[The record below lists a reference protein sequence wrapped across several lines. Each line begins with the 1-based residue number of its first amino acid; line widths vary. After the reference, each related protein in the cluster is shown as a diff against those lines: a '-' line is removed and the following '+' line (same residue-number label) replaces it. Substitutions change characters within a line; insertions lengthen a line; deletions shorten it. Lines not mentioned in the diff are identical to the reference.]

1 MTAKIPENPFVL
13 VDGSSYLFRAYH
25 ALPPLTTVKGQP
37 TGAIYGVVNML
48 RRLMKDYKPEKIAV
62 VFDSKEK
69 NFRHQLYAE
78 YKANRMVMPD
88 ELQCQI
94 EPLYKLIRAMGLPL
108 ILMPGVEADD
118 IIGSLAKEAK
128 AHGLFT
134 LISTGD
140 KDFAQ
145 LVDQDIIL
153 INTMSAD
160 ILDRAR
166 VIEKFG
172 LPPEKII
179 DYLALIGDSVD
190 NIPGI
195 PKVGPKT
202 GVKWMETYG
211 SLDKIIAS
219 AGEIPGKVGENLRDN
234 VDKLPLYRNLVT
246 IDVNLKIEL
255 HPKDLGLQKPDTE
268 TLKRLYQELEFKS
281 WLKELSEKE
290 LTEKSPMAAPNS
302 EESGVQASDSDSD
315 SNSVS
320 EQESLQPCEIVLNAQ
335 QIKSWLSK
343 IKQAGLFSFNLQTT
357 EANYMAAKILGLALA
372 LESGHSA
379 YLPLQDPTQAS
390 SEHFLPDTILQ
401 EFKSIFEDAQ
411 IIKIGHHVKY
421 ALEVLSN
428 YGIHLKGQYQD
439 TMLES
444 YVLDSAGSRHEL
456 AVLAL
461 KHLDYRMMDYESL
474 VGKGAKQ
481 CSFSEIPLGTAARC
495 ATEMAAVTLNLHRSL
510 ASQLAKES
518 SLKKVYETIELPL
531 LSVLASM
538 EMGGVLIDSALLQK
552 QSQELASRLETI
564 EQETYTLAGK
574 TFNLGSPKQLQEI
587 LFVDL
592 NLPVLEKTPTG
603 QPSTSESVLQT
614 LAEQYELPKFILEY
628 RTLSKLKSTYTDKLP
643 ELIDP
648 NTKRLH
654 TSYHQAVTSTG
665 RLSSSNPNLQNI
677 PIRSPEGRKIRA
689 AFVAPPGFKILS
701 IDYSQVELRIMAH
714 MSEDQGLVSAF
725 SKDDDIHRSTAA
737 AIFGIPLAAVTA
749 EQRRSSKAIN
759 FGLMYGMSSFGVAK
773 QLGIDQKEAEKHM
786 KHYFECFPK
795 VKYFMEKIKQQA
807 LELGYVETLFGRR
820 LYLPDLKSKNH
831 ILRKAAERAA
841 INAPMQGT
849 NADIIKLAMI
859 ELDQWIKE
867 SKLDIKMIMQ
877 VHDEL
882 VFEVPDNQV
891 DLAKEKIRDVME
903 NVVPLSVKLLI
914 GMGIGNNWDEAHGL
928 A

>member
-69 NFRHQLYAE
+69 NFRHQLYPE
-78 YKANRMVMPD
+78 YKANRMIMPD

-219 AGEIPGKVGENLRDN
+219 AGDISGKVGENLRDN
-234 VDKLPLYRNLVT
+234 LDKLPLYRNLVT
-246 IDVNLKIEL
+246 IDTNLKIDL

-268 TLKRLYQELEFKS
+268 ALKRLYQELEFKS
-281 WLKELSEKE
+281 WLKEL
-290 LTEKSPMAAPNS
+290 TEKSPMAETNP
-302 EESGVQASDSDSD
+302 E
-315 SNSVS
+315 
-320 EQESLQPCEIVLNAQ
+320 EQENKVTEQETLKPCEIILNAQ
-335 QIKSWLSK
+335 QIKAWLTK

-357 EANYMAAKILGLALA
+357 EDNYMKAKILGLAMA
-372 LESGHSA
+372 LETGHSA
-379 YLPLQDPTQAS
+379 YLPLQDESQAS

-401 EFKSIFEDAQ
+401 EFKSIFEDVQ
-411 IIKIGHHVKY
+411 IVKIGHQVKY

-428 YGIHLKGQYQD
+428 YGIHLKGPYQD

-461 KHLDYRMMDYESL
+461 KHLDYRMMDYEAL
-474 VGKGAKQ
+474 LGKGAKQ
-481 CSFSEIPLGTAARC
+481 CSFSEIPLGKASRC
-495 ATEMAAVTLNLHRSL
+495 AAEMAVLTLNLHRKL
-510 ASQLAKES
+510 ESQLAKEP

-531 LSVLASM
+531 LTVLASM
-538 EMGGVLIDSALLQK
+538 EMGGVYIDAELLQK
-552 QSQELASRLETI
+552 QSQALATRLEKI
-564 EQETYTLAGK
+564 EQETYSLAGK

-592 NLPVLEKTPTG
+592 NLPVVEKTPTG
-603 QPSTSESVLQT
+603 QPSTSEFVLQT

-643 ELIDP
+643 ELIDSR
-648 NTKRLH
+648 THRVH
-654 TSYHQAVTSTG
+654 TFYHQAVTSTG

-677 PIRSPEGRKIRA
+677 PIRTPEGRKIRA
-689 AFVAPPGFKILS
+689 AFIAPTGYKILAV
-701 IDYSQVELRIMAH
+701 DYSQIELRIMAH

-737 AIFGIPLAAVTA
+737 AIFGVPLASVTA

-831 ILRKAAERAA
+831 IVRKAAERAA

-882 VFEVPDNQV
+882 VFEVPDSQV
-891 DLAKEKIRDVME
+891 DLAKEKIRNVME